1 MQAQMTNSQALT
13 ANQAGFDPL
22 TTWQNRYLPYDAE
35 VKVLQRATTVSAR
48 LSLNSGSRTIAQRQ
62 PIQGG
67 GTAGVTPSELNT
79 SPIVFIGYAG
89 ELLQLL
95 VDEVSGLTPTVDTLV
110 VISQLAS

>member
-1 MQAQMTNSQALT
+1 MQARFVNSQALT
-13 ANQAGFDPL
+13 ANQSGYDPIA
-22 TTWQNRYLPYDAE
+22 TWQNRYLPYDC
-35 VKVLQRATTVSAR
+35 VVSVLQRSTTTGAR

-79 SPIVFIGYAG
+79 APVEFIGYAG

-95 VDEVSGLTPTVDTLV
+95 VDEVAGGTPTVDTLV
-110 VISQLAS
+110 TISQLG